1 MEDIFRDILR
11 DFRHTFN
18 PQTKLPYGGVWS
30 AGHFYEKYHLLIAL
44 ATDVHLSEI
53 GESNLIQLYTL
64 AEQTCEKVQ
73 KSYSNFFLK

>member
-1 MEDIFRDILR
+1 MEDICRDILR

-44 ATDVHLSEI
+44 VTDVYINKI
-53 GESNLIQLYTL
+53 GESNLEQLYII
-64 AEQTCEKVQ
+64 AEKTCEKVRQ
-73 KSYSNFFLK
+73 TSQIM